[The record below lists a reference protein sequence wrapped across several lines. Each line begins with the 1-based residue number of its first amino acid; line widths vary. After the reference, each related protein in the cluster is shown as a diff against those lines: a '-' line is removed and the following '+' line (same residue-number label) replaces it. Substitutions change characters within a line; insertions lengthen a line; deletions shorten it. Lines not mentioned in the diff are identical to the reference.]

1 MGRRGVRFGGVPVVH
16 LVLPRSEAN
25 GLHHVWGHRFVPLGL
40 MTIGA
45 LARREG
51 WDVVVVD
58 ENYESLP
65 DECPDLVGITC
76 WTLFAPRAYA
86 IADRYRAMGVPV
98 VMGGVHVSLLPGEA
112 LRHADAVVVGEAE
125 SILPSVLSDALA
137 GTLAGMYRG
146 SWEDMSDTPTLD
158 ELGPFYDRFPAWR
171 YWPQYSIQSTR
182 GCRFNCD
189 YCSVIRINGR
199 GQRHRDPG
207 VVVDE
212 LRRRTRRNR
221 LTAGL
226 FFTDD
231 DFGSDLD
238 YTTELLTAMADA
250 ALPVKWIA
258 QTSIG
263 IARNEALLDLA
274 RRSGCSSLFLGLE
287 SITRESLLE
296 ANKKNRPS
304 EYAELVARIHDAGIG
319 VEGAFVFGFDTD
331 GPEAFD
337 DTVDFADEIGVDLGF
352 FSVLTPLPGTGTF
365 SRLWEQGRIFDV
377 DWSHYSLLKTTFEP
391 ARMSAAELDDGV
403 LRAFRRF
410 YEPRRRARRLRRHLR
425 QLPPDFAVV
434 LALVGRGIG
443 REYRRN
449 RTGADRAPYVAH
461 PEDLERL
468 AVTSAAPASEAI
480 WLAADQVDGGPGAVT
495 VPVALAPRPSPRATG
510 AGGAGQR

>member
-1 MGRRGVRFGGVPVVH
+1 MTGVPVLH
-16 LVLPRSEAN
+16 LILPRSAAN

-51 WDVVVVD
+51 WEAVVVD
-58 ENYESLP
+58 ENYEPLP
-65 DECPDLVGITC
+65 DERPDLVGITA
-76 WTLFAPRAYA
+76 WTLFAPRAYE
-86 IADRYRAMGVPV
+86 IADHYRALGVPV

-125 SILPSVLSDALA
+125 SILPAVLADALD
-137 GTLAGMYRG
+137 GTLSGLYRG
-146 SWEDMSDTPTLD
+146 SWDDMSDTPTFD
-158 ELGPFYDRFPAWR
+158 ELGPFYDRFPTWR
-171 YWPQYSIQSTR
+171 YWPQYSVQSTR

-207 VVVDE
+207 VVIDE
-212 LRRRTRRNR
+212 LRRRTKRNR

-238 YTTELLTAMADA
+238 YTTELLTAMAGAD
-250 ALPVKWIA
+250 LPVKWIA

-263 IARNEALLDLA
+263 IARNEELLDLA
-274 RRSGCSSLFLGLE
+274 RRSGCSSFFLGLE

-304 EYAELVARIHDAGIG
+304 EYADLVARIHDARIG
-319 VEGAFVFGFDTD
+319 VEGAFVFGFDAD
-331 GPEAFD
+331 GPDVFD
-337 DTVDFADEIGVDLGF
+337 DTVEFADEIGVDLAF

-365 SRLWEQGRIFDV
+365 SRLWDEGRIFDF
-377 DWSHYSLLKTTFEP
+377 DWSHYTLLRTTFEP
-391 ARMSAAELDDGV
+391 AGMSVDQLDAGV

-410 YEPRRRARRLRRHLR
+410 YEPRRRTRRLRRHLR
-425 QLPPDFAVV
+425 QLHPDFALV
-434 LALVGRGIG
+434 LAAVGRGIG
-443 REYRRN
+443 REYRTAH
-449 RTGADRAPYVAH
+449 TGGGPAPFEPH
-461 PEDLERL
+461 PDDLQHL
-468 AVTSAAPASEAI
+468 AVASAAPASQAI
-480 WLAADQVDGGPGAVT
+480 WLAADQVDGGTGTDA
-495 VPVALAPRPSPRATG
+495 VPVRIGR
-510 AGGAGQR
+510 